1 MGLAFFISS
10 FLTTIAYIGI
20 IRCYYLI
27 RTDHMAD
34 PTNEVKDFSINTGV
48 ELINDN
54 TPTVHS
60 KEEFSDYMENK
71 IDGGIYKPQD
81 INDIKIVQSINN
93 TNENP
98 EKNIYEFRYSKDGQ
112 EHSLC
117 KVIGKDNADEYFTHY
132 VSNYF
137 GNLEANVKKNV
148 AVEMSINNVTV
159 KIKESLQDLSSDVLM
174 QKIDDIINNNIDPL
188 RKKYDATDRKL
199 TTAGLTKIEK
209 NITKLLRNKV
219 ARDIKELKQ
228 LEDKLR
234 DKKRDLKKGVAN
246 MDVQDNVEE
255 VLRKV
260 DQYEQDQNYIENYLH
275 SGAALSSFMEDT
287 PTHFERSPA
296 DKKAAEKMKKTFTK
310 VEAAQRVINNT
321 LLDADMKKIM
331 SDHNESLYDYV
342 NGVASGTIDPAEQPF
357 TVDPNHVDGL
367 NHIIQQEP
375 SLAVIV

>member
-1 MGLAFFISS
+1 
-10 FLTTIAYIGI
+10 
-20 IRCYYLI
+20 
-27 RTDHMAD
+27 MAD
-34 PTNEVKDFSINTGV
+34 PTNDVKDFSINTGV

-60 KEEFSDYMENK
+60 KEEFSDYMNNK
-71 IDGGIYKPQD
+71 VDNGIYQPQD
-81 INDIKIVQSINN
+81 INEIKIVQSVNN
-93 TNENP
+93 TNEKP
-98 EKNIYEFRYSKDGQ
+98 ENNIYEFRYSKDGQ
-112 EHSLC
+112 EKSLC

-174 QKIDDIINNNIDPL
+174 QKIDDIITNNIDPL

-228 LEDKLR
+228 LEDKLH

-246 MDVQDNVEE
+246 MDVQDNIEE

-321 LLDADMKKIM
+321 LIETDIKKIM

-357 TVDPNHVDGL
+357 TVDPNHVNGL